1 MLPIG
6 TVAQLAGATL
16 NYSPSTRTAVF
27 TKDNL
32 VVSMNLDTNIL
43 LVNGSPVPMD
53 AKPEIVNGR
62 AFVSVVYVAQAFGIQ
77 NGTDIVYDA
86 ATRTVTLFPNAQ

>member
-62 AFVSVVYVAQAFGIQ
+62 AFVPVVYVAQAFAIQ

-86 ATRTVTLFPNAQ
+86 AARTVTLFPNAQ